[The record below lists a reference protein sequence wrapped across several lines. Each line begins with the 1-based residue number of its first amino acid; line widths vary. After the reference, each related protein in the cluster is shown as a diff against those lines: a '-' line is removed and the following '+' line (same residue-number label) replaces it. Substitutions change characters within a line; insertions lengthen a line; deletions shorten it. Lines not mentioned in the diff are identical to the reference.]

1 MKREISGCE
10 RLPSPGNGPGRAQER
25 GEKLKQTWEPIELTY
40 VGRLDEVL
48 LQGGGKLSQTG
59 GDPGE
64 PRKEKPH

>member
-1 MKREISGCE
+1 ME
-10 RLPSPGNGPGRAQER
+10 
-25 GEKLKQTWEPIELTY
+25 GEAVKETWEPIELAY

>member
-1 MKREISGCE
+1 MKQGNRGCE
-10 RLPSPGNGPGRAQER
+10 RLPHCMAARDRNER
-25 GEKLKQTWEPIELTY
+25 GERVKQAWEPIELTY